1 MKIENFNSMKMVFIG
16 LFILSLMTSVRLNAQ
31 NSDSKVH
38 SYSFGEGMTFSDG
51 KDYKID
57 LDGFAQPSE
66 QSTLFLDPNHKNI
79 YNRFRLR
86 RLNLKLSGDVDHK
99 KIEWGLQFDLSG
111 TSETGNASSSILM
124 DAWVAYNFNKQLQIT
139 FGQRSTPTDNREL
152 MMSSNTLQLVERSK
166 VTSVF
171 ATIREF
177 GLFLDG
183 VYKIGT
189 KSYLKPY
196 LNITNG
202 DGINVMT
209 KDHGGLKFGGRLDF
223 LPFGLFANFGQS
235 READLVRE
243 QSPKLVIGCNLSY
256 AMGVS
261 SREGASSAAILY
273 LDSLNRESLPN
284 FTKYGLDFV
293 FKYRGFS
300 AIGEFVGTSATVPA
314 SITQRVRTDGTT
326 STAFLVNGVQDV
338 SNYVKDRMMLGKGY
352 NIQMGYLFKNKIS
365 VDARYTHL
373 EADTHSFMNN
383 GTFYNRPDYYTV
395 GLSKYFGKGYG
406 FKIQGSLTYVVN
418 KTGSNDY
425 AGVPIT
431 GNQWIMDVITSVSF

>member
-1 MKIENFNSMKMVFIG
+1 MKKLLFRFISLCI
-16 LFILSLMTSVRLNAQ
+16 LFPVYLTAQ
-31 NSDSKVH
+31 ESKLH
-38 SYSFGEGMTFSDG
+38 SYSFGEGMTFTDG

-57 LDGFAQPSE
+57 LDGFVQPSY
-66 QSTLFLDPNHKNI
+66 QGTLFQDPNHKDVF
-79 YNRFRLR
+79 NRFRLR

-99 KIEWGLQFDLSG
+99 KIEYGLQIDLSG

-124 DAWVAYNFNKQLQIT
+124 DAWVAYNVNKQLQIT

-152 MMSSNTLQLVERSK
+152 MMGSQSLQLVERSK
-166 VTSVF
+166 VTSAF

-183 VYKIGT
+183 TYKIG
-189 KSYLKPY
+189 KMSYLKPY
-196 LNITNG
+196 LNVTNG
-202 DGINVMT
+202 DGINVSL

-243 QSPKLVIGCNLSY
+243 QTPKLVIGCNYSY
-256 AMGVS
+256 NVGVS
-261 SREGASSAAILY
+261 SREGGTSGSILY
-273 LDSLNRESLPN
+273 LDSLGRESLPN

-300 AIGEFVGTSATVPA
+300 AIGEFVQTSATVPT
-314 SITQRVRTDGTT
+314 SITQRVRTDGTSAT
-326 STAFLVNGVQDV
+326 TFLVNGIQDV
-338 SNYVKDRMMLGKGY
+338 PNYVKDRMMLGTGY
-352 NIQMGYLFKNKIS
+352 NIQMGYVFKNRIS

-373 EADTHSFMNN
+373 EADTHSFLNN

-395 GLSKYFGKGYG
+395 GLSKYMGRGYG
-406 FKIQGSLTYVVN
+406 FKIQGSLTYVVA
-418 KTGSNDY
+418 KPGSNDFS
-425 AGVPIT
+425 GVPIT
-431 GNQWIMDVITSVSF
+431 GNQWIMDVITSISF